1 MLPAEDVDDVDLA
14 IRVLPAHVGPHV
26 RRVLRPEGTVR
37 AVETRRLTAR
47 VLEMVLEIVT
57 PIEGS
62 AALRADVH
70 LLRGRTLLLELTGR
84 AAVPT

>member
-1 MLPAEDVDDVDLA
+1 M
-14 IRVLPAHVGPHV
+14 LPAHVGPHV
-26 RRVLRPEGTVR
+26 RRVLRPERTVR

-70 LLRGRTLLLELTGR
+70 LLRRRSLLVDLTDR
-84 AAVPT
+84 VTHAVPM